1 MPEPR
6 YPRPRHR
13 DHWVI
18 WAFLLVFAVFGGW
31 LIRHFVVMPA
41 PPPPAEVQ
49 RQPRIVTLYFAAADG
64 TGLMVEGREIAD
76 CLEEEA
82 CLKATLQA
90 LIDGPVGNLSPV
102 FPGQTVLSGVMVAG
116 GEVQVDFER
125 TLVDGHPGGS
135 WGELLTV
142 HALTNT
148 VAANFPHLRQVRIL
162 IEGAAVETLKGHV
175 DLSQPLAPD
184 FSLVLKIP
192 GGDPAA
198 TPLRRSQ

>member
-1 MPEPR
+1 MTEPR
-6 YPRPRHR
+6 YPRPRRR

-18 WAFLLVFAVFGGW
+18 WAFLLVLAVFGGW
-31 LIRHFVVMPA
+31 LIRHFVVTLA

-49 RQPRIVTLYFAAADG
+49 RQLRTVTLYFAEPDG
-64 TGLMVEGREIAD
+64 AGLVAEGREIAD

-90 LIDGPVGNLSPV
+90 LLDGPVGNLSPV
-102 FPGQTVLSGVMVAG
+102 FPGQTVLRGILVVG

-192 GGDPAA
+192 GGDSVAI
-198 TPLRRSQ
+198 PLRRSQ

>member
-1 MPEPR
+1 MTEPR
-6 YPRPRHR
+6 YPRPPRR
-13 DHWVI
+13 DRWVI
-18 WAFLLVFAVFGGW
+18 WAFLLVLAVFGGW
-31 LIRHFVVMPA
+31 LIRHFVVALA

-49 RQPRIVTLYFAAADG
+49 RQLRTVTLYFAAPDG
-64 TGLMVEGREIAD
+64 AGLVAEGREIAD
-76 CLEEEA
+76 CLEEDA

-102 FPGQTVLSGVMVAG
+102 FPGQTVLRGIMVVG

-192 GGDPAA
+192 GEDSEA